1 MAIKKTNVMVFC
13 PMCNCESESVNFY
26 ESQNPHDGCE
36 FNKDGSVKKIGYV
49 RYCKNHIA
57 KCYLDYLKKGNMQSA
72 VYFTC
77 ALTDTPF
84 IKEVYDRY
92 IELRNEKIKSGKLTP
107 TQLKTYNDFAK
118 YREQLRTMKKA
129 MDNWNDFS
137 DTNVDYKDIMGL
149 KKPDIAL
156 EAEKDKFILNWGM
169 QEQMSDYELLE
180 FFFDELT
187 DGVKFIN
194 KGQEFLYR
202 DLCQARLKKRKIENG
217 ESDDDISKVQ
227 TQILTLMKTLKIDNF
242 EEKKEQTIVE
252 RMLESRI
259 NDLEMH
265 DPAQYYDNLKI
276 NSDFCGRG
284 KYFYDHIYRPFKNV
298 FTGSRLYNI
307 KPEKE
312 DTTTDEEYEELM
324 KQEKTKKGD

>member
-156 EAEKDKFILNWGM
+156 EAEKDLLVLNWGM
-169 QEQMSDYELLE
+169 QEQMSDYDFLE
-180 FFFDELT
+180 KTFERYT
-187 DGVKFIN
+187 KGVEFVN
-194 KGQEFLYR
+194 AQQEDLYR
-202 DLCQARLKKRKIENG
+202 DLCRDRLSLRKLNDGNYNG
-217 ESDDDISKVQ
+217 EESQEVISKRVERTMSKLKVDEFESNKPKTISEQMLFAKIAQIEQTKPADLYKEPKKYKDFNKLRKYEKDMVLRPLLNTLAGHKDFNIDIDDIERYNLDK
-227 TQILTLMKTLKIDNF
+227 DNG
-242 EEKKEQTIVE
+242 E
-252 RMLESRI
+252 
-259 NDLEMH
+259 
-265 DPAQYYDNLKI
+265 
-276 NSDFCGRG
+276 
-284 KYFYDHIYRPFKNV
+284 
-298 FTGSRLYNI
+298 
-307 KPEKE
+307 
-312 DTTTDEEYEELM
+312 
-324 KQEKTKKGD
+324 

>member
-84 IKEVYDRY
+84 IKKVYDRY

-129 MDNWNDFS
+129 MDSWNDFS

-156 EAEKDKFILNWGM
+156 EAEKDLLVLNWGM
-169 QEQMSDYELLE
+169 QEQMSDYDFLE
-180 FFFDELT
+180 KTFERYT
-187 DGVKFIN
+187 KGVEFVN
-194 KGQEFLYR
+194 AQQEDLYR
-202 DLCQARLKKRKIENG
+202 DLCRDRLSLRKLNDGNYNG
-217 ESDDDISKVQ
+217 EESQEVISKRVERTMSKLKVDEFESNKPKTISEQMLFAKIAQIEQTKPADLYKEPKKYKDFNKLRKYEKDMVLRPLLNTLAGHKDFNIDIDDIERYNLDK
-227 TQILTLMKTLKIDNF
+227 DNG
-242 EEKKEQTIVE
+242 E
-252 RMLESRI
+252 
-259 NDLEMH
+259 
-265 DPAQYYDNLKI
+265 
-276 NSDFCGRG
+276 
-284 KYFYDHIYRPFKNV
+284 
-298 FTGSRLYNI
+298 
-307 KPEKE
+307 
-312 DTTTDEEYEELM
+312 
-324 KQEKTKKGD
+324 

>member
-13 PMCNCESESVNFY
+13 PMCNCESESINFY

-49 RYCKNHIA
+49 KYCKNHIA

-72 VYFTC
+72 IYFTC

-156 EAEKDKFILNWGM
+156 EAEKDLLVLNWGIQDQM
-169 QEQMSDYELLE
+169 NDYDFLEKTFERYTKGVEFVNAQQED
-180 FFFDELT
+180 
-187 DGVKFIN
+187 
-194 KGQEFLYR
+194 LYR
-202 DLCQARLKKRKIENG
+202 DLCRDRLALRKINDGNYNGSETQDAISKRIERTMAKLKVDEFESNKPKTISEQMLFAKIAQIEQTKPADLYKEPKKYKDFNKLRKYEKDMVLRPLLNTLAGHKDFNIDIDDIERYNLDKDNG
-217 ESDDDISKVQ
+217 E
-227 TQILTLMKTLKIDNF
+227 
-242 EEKKEQTIVE
+242 
-252 RMLESRI
+252 
-259 NDLEMH
+259 
-265 DPAQYYDNLKI
+265 
-276 NSDFCGRG
+276 
-284 KYFYDHIYRPFKNV
+284 
-298 FTGSRLYNI
+298 
-307 KPEKE
+307 
-312 DTTTDEEYEELM
+312 
-324 KQEKTKKGD
+324 

>member
-49 RYCKNHIA
+49 KYCKNHIA

-129 MDNWNDFS
+129 MDSWNDFS

-156 EAEKDKFILNWGM
+156 EAEKDLLVLNWGM
-169 QEQMSDYELLE
+169 QEQMSDYDFLE
-180 FFFDELT
+180 KTFERYT
-187 DGVKFIN
+187 KGVEFVN
-194 KGQEFLYR
+194 AQQEDLYR
-202 DLCQARLKKRKIENG
+202 DLCRDRLSLRKLNDGNYNG
-217 ESDDDISKVQ
+217 EESQEVISKRVERTMSKLKVDEFESNKPKTISEQMLFAKIAQIEQTKPADLYKEPKKYKDFNKLRKYEKDMVLRPLLNTLAGHKDFNIDIDDIERYNLDK
-227 TQILTLMKTLKIDNF
+227 DNG
-242 EEKKEQTIVE
+242 E
-252 RMLESRI
+252 
-259 NDLEMH
+259 
-265 DPAQYYDNLKI
+265 
-276 NSDFCGRG
+276 
-284 KYFYDHIYRPFKNV
+284 
-298 FTGSRLYNI
+298 
-307 KPEKE
+307 
-312 DTTTDEEYEELM
+312 
-324 KQEKTKKGD
+324 

>member
-49 RYCKNHIA
+49 RYCKKHIA
-57 KCYLDYLKKGNMQSA
+57 SCYLDYLKKGNMQSA

-156 EAEKDKFILNWGM
+156 EAEKDLLVLNWGIQDQM
-169 QEQMSDYELLE
+169 NDYDFLEKTFERYTKDVEFVNAQQED
-180 FFFDELT
+180 
-187 DGVKFIN
+187 
-194 KGQEFLYR
+194 LYR
-202 DLCQARLKKRKIENG
+202 DLCRDRLSLRKINDNNYSGSETQDAISKRIERTMAKLKVDEF
-217 ESDDDISKVQ
+217 ESNKPKTISEQMLFAKIAQIEQTKPADLYKEPKKYKDFNKLREYERDMVLRPLLNTLAGHKDFNINIDDI
-227 TQILTLMKTLKIDNF
+227 
-242 EEKKEQTIVE
+242 E
-252 RMLESRI
+252 RYNLE
-259 NDLEMH
+259 D
-265 DPAQYYDNLKI
+265 DK
-276 NSDFCGRG
+276 
-284 KYFYDHIYRPFKNV
+284 
-298 FTGSRLYNI
+298 
-307 KPEKE
+307 
-312 DTTTDEEYEELM
+312 
-324 KQEKTKKGD
+324 

>member
-49 RYCKNHIA
+49 KYCKNHIA

-129 MDNWNDFS
+129 MDSWNDFS

-169 QEQMSDYELLE
+169 QDQMSDYDFLE
-180 FFFDELT
+180 KTFERYT
-187 DGVKFIN
+187 KGVEFVN
-194 KGQEFLYR
+194 AQQEDLYR
-202 DLCQARLKKRKIENG
+202 DLCRDRLSLRKLNDGNYNG
-217 ESDDDISKVQ
+217 EESQEVISKRVERTMSKLKVDEFESNKPKTISEQMLFAKIAQIEQTKPADLYKEPKKYKDFNKLREYERDMVLRPLLNTLAGHKDFNIDIDDIERYN
-227 TQILTLMKTLKIDNF
+227 LEDN
-242 EEKKEQTIVE
+242 K
-252 RMLESRI
+252 
-259 NDLEMH
+259 
-265 DPAQYYDNLKI
+265 
-276 NSDFCGRG
+276 
-284 KYFYDHIYRPFKNV
+284 
-298 FTGSRLYNI
+298 
-307 KPEKE
+307 
-312 DTTTDEEYEELM
+312 
-324 KQEKTKKGD
+324 

>member
-129 MDNWNDFS
+129 MDSWNDFS

-156 EAEKDKFILNWGM
+156 EAEKDKFILNWGKYDDL
-169 QEQMSDYELLE
+169 QDYQLLE
-180 FFFDELT
+180 FYYDELT
-187 DGVKFIN
+187 DGVEFKN
-194 KGQEFLYR
+194 KAHELLYR
-202 DLCQARLKKRKIENG
+202 DLCQARLKKRKIESG
-217 ESDDDISKVQ
+217 ESDEDISKTQ
-227 TQILTLMKTLKIDNF
+227 TQILTLMNKLKIDNF
-242 EEKKEQTIVE
+242 QEERDKSLVEEIIERQIWETENCEPSEVIDKEYWKDYCDIGKNWGREIV
-252 RMLESRI
+252 R
-259 NDLEMH
+259 
-265 DPAQYYDNLKI
+265 AVKNLI
-276 NSDFCGRG
+276 
-284 KYFYDHIYRPFKNV
+284 
-298 FTGSRLYNI
+298 TGSREFPNI
-307 KPEKE
+307 ESYDNKKE
-312 DTTTDEEYEELM
+312 E
-324 KQEKTKKGD
+324 

>member
-72 VYFTC
+72 IYFTC

-156 EAEKDKFILNWGM
+156 EAEKDLLVLNWGM
-169 QEQMSDYELLE
+169 QEQMSDYDFLE
-180 FFFDELT
+180 KTFERYT
-187 DGVKFIN
+187 KGVEFVN
-194 KGQEFLYR
+194 AQQEDLYR
-202 DLCQARLKKRKIENG
+202 DLCRDRLSLRKLNDGNYNG
-217 ESDDDISKVQ
+217 EESQEVISKRVERTMSKLKVDEFESNKPKTISEQMLFAKIAQIEQTKPADLYKEPKKYKDFNKLRKYEKDMVLRPLLNTLAGHKDFNIDIDDIERYNLDK
-227 TQILTLMKTLKIDNF
+227 DNG
-242 EEKKEQTIVE
+242 E
-252 RMLESRI
+252 
-259 NDLEMH
+259 
-265 DPAQYYDNLKI
+265 
-276 NSDFCGRG
+276 
-284 KYFYDHIYRPFKNV
+284 
-298 FTGSRLYNI
+298 
-307 KPEKE
+307 
-312 DTTTDEEYEELM
+312 
-324 KQEKTKKGD
+324 